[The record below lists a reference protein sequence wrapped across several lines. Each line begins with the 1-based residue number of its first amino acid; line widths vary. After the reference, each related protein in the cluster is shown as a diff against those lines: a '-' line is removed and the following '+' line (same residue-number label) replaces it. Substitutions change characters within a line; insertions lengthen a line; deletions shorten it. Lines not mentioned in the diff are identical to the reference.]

1 MSAIYSMMVAS
12 HLQLESYMNY
22 IGCGTQEQLDVLA
35 VMGGWGS
42 LQRFSQLPGMVTPLL
57 AGPANLAPSFFPFH
71 LVSYPSFPFLLDLPI
86 SISPCLALTIR
97 TETDAP
103 GISCQPQQAAWLLP
117 PPL

>member
-1 MSAIYSMMVAS
+1 MSAIYSMMLAS
-12 HLQLESYMNY
+12 QLQLESYMNY
-22 IGCGTQEQLDVLA
+22 FDCRTQEQLDVLA
-35 VMGGWGS
+35 VMGGGGS

-57 AGPANLAPSFFPFH
+57 AGLANLASSFLPFH
-71 LVSYPSFPFLLDLPI
+71 LVSYPSSPFLLDLPI

-103 GISCQPQQAAWLLP
+103 GISRQPQQAAWLLP